1 MTRSVP
7 RSAALLAAI
16 WVSAAA
22 ALGLGDID
30 VRSRLNQRFVAAIPL
45 TAANAEDLESLKVS
59 LASNAEFER
68 AGVERPAYLSSL
80 RFEIKTDGTPRIE
93 ITSDQPARE
102 PFLTLLLDVRDG
114 GNRIVREYTVFLDP
128 PDYAAPIPADTP
140 AAESEFYETAT
151 ESTRR
156 AQPPPAPSAAESAP
170 ATTQQAWPSA
180 PPPPPPE
187 PRVEPATP
195 APAPAPEAVAGR
207 YGPIQPSETLWSVA
221 TRLRPDGV
229 TMDQMLLALYSGNPA
244 AFDGGINGLL
254 KGATLEVPT
263 AEEIAAVDPAAA
275 REEIQRL
282 RGAPRGARPAAEV
295 APAPLTP
302 VRPAPIIL
310 PESRAETEFA
320 PEPAPEPEPQLPS
333 EPAAEPAAP
342 AAAEP
347 SPTPAPEAAP
357 VEEPGIAAD
366 STLQAPIEEP
376 PATVAP
382 EAPAPAAEEEIVVN
396 EPVREPA
403 NKESGLLET
412 LLLPLIGG
420 LLVLSGIGLLIS
432 RILARRK
439 SAGGGAAAAPTVSW
453 SAGPSVVARPAAVAA
468 AAATRRSAQ
477 DELEDLQATLDQA
490 AQGETQ
496 RITPQG
502 ADTQQIK
509 TQQLST
515 QQLSTPP
522 APSKAAPVPAAPA
535 ADSEAV
541 DFDLTGQFESQTV
554 QINLDANDPVSEA
567 DFHLAYG
574 LYDEAA
580 LLLKQ
585 AADKEP
591 NRADIRMKLA
601 ETYFAAGK
609 PTEFQECA
617 AAAKPM
623 LSAADWQK
631 LAIMGQ
637 QLAPDAPL
645 FRDGGATV
653 AAPAAAVDL
662 DLGAAPAEPVA
673 AAASPAA
680 AAPDL
685 GLEFNLDDLDVP
697 KVEEPKLEIASG
709 DKGDALEFDLTQFDL
724 AAPNE
729 AAPAAAG
736 EARADAGDA
745 LDFDLDLGDFGTQ
758 TEKKP
763 QTDRPEPPPVPQSV
777 LGVDLADEVADVR
790 LDDIDL
796 GDMPIDGGLAPA
808 DEAGTKLDLAR
819 AYVDMGDNEM
829 AHALLDEVVQQGND
843 QQKQEAQTLIARLA

>member
-22 ALGLGDID
+22 ALGLGDVD

-45 TAANAEDLESLKVS
+45 TAANADDLQNLKVS

-80 RFEIKTDGTPRIE
+80 RFEVRTDGTPRIE

-102 PFLTLLLDVRDG
+102 PFLTLLLEVRDG
-114 GNRIVREYTVFLDP
+114 GNRLVREYTVFLDP
-128 PDYAAPIPADTP
+128 PDYAAPIPAGT

-151 ESTRR
+151 ESLRR
-156 AQPPPAPSAAESAP
+156 TQAPIASAVAPVAPQQAQPSASQPPV
-170 ATTQQAWPSA
+170 
-180 PPPPPPE
+180 E
-187 PRVEPATP
+187 PRAEP
-195 APAPAPEAVAGR
+195 APAAPQAVAGR
-207 YGPIQPSETLWSVA
+207 YGPIQSSETLWSVA
-221 TRLRPDGV
+221 TGLRPAGV
-229 TMDQMLLALYSGNPA
+229 TMDQMLLALYTRNPG

-254 KGATLEVPT
+254 KGATLMVPT
-263 AEEIAAVDPAAA
+263 AEEVGAVNPTAA
-275 REEIQRL
+275 REEVQRL
-282 RGAPRGARPAAEV
+282 RGARRSPRPAAASEPPLAPARPA
-295 APAPLTP
+295 P
-302 VRPAPIIL
+302 VIL
-310 PESRAETEFA
+310 PETRTEPEPTPEPAPSPESMPEPTDAPQAGLVPAEPSTTSA
-320 PEPAPEPEPQLPS
+320 PEPAPIEAPS
-333 EPAAEPAAP
+333 VEGEGEGGVAAP
-342 AAAEP
+342 AEP
-347 SPTPAPEAAP
+347 SPAIPAP
-357 VEEPGIAAD
+357 
-366 STLQAPIEEP
+366 
-376 PATVAP
+376 
-382 EAPAPAAEEEIVVN
+382 AEEEIVVS
-396 EPVREPA
+396 EPVRAPA
-403 NKESGLLET
+403 SEGSGLLET

-420 LLVLSGIGLLIS
+420 VLVLGGIGLLIS

-439 SAGGGAAAAPTVSW
+439 STGGAAAAPTV
-453 SAGPSVVARPAAVAA
+453 ARPTRPGVAKPAEVAA
-468 AAATRRSAQ
+468 AAAPRRSAQ
-477 DELEDLQATLDQA
+477 DELDDLQATLDRA
-490 AQGETQ
+490 AQDETQ
-496 RITPQG
+496 RITRQG
-502 ADTQQIK
+502 SDTQQIK
-509 TQQLST
+509 TQQLT
-515 QQLSTPP
+515 ATPP
-522 APSKAAPVPAAPA
+522 PSQASVPPA
-535 ADSEAV
+535 GPAVEGEPV

-617 AAAKPM
+617 TAAKPM

-637 QLAPDAPL
+637 QLVPGAPL
-645 FRDGGATV
+645 FHDAGTAV
-653 AAPAAAVDL
+653 AAPATAVDL
-662 DLGAAPAEPVA
+662 DLGAAPAV
-673 AAASPAA
+673 PAA
-680 AAPDL
+680 
-685 GLEFNLDDLDVP
+685 GLEFNLEDLNVP
-697 KVEEPKLEIASG
+697 EVDEPRFEIASG

-724 AAPNE
+724 AAPAE
-729 AAPAAAG
+729 AAAAPSEGGAN
-736 EARADAGDA
+736 AGDA
-745 LDFDLDLGDFGTQ
+745 LDFDLDLGDFD
-758 TEKKP
+758 KASPKP
-763 QTDRPEPPPVPQSV
+763 AEAVRPAPAPQSV

-796 GDMPIDGGLAPA
+796 GDMPIEGGLAPA

-829 AHALLDEVVQQGND
+829 ARALLDEVVQQGND